1 MTDILVIATLFLIA
15 GVIAVPIASKLGLGS
30 VLGYLLAGIAISP
43 LLSALHVDV
52 ESIQH
57 VAEFGVVMMLFIVGL
72 ELEPKVLWSM
82 RKQLIGLG
90 GGQVLLTS
98 AILTGI
104 GILLGFS
111 WQLSLVCGLIL
122 SLSSTAIVLQTLSEK
137 GLMKSDG
144 GKASFSVLLTQDI
157 VVIPMLAIIPL
168 LVAPEMLALGNNVVA
183 EGSNGHSQA
192 LSLVAGLASWQ
203 SGLVML
209 TAVVAVVLGG
219 IYLSKPIFRFVA
231 SARLRELL
239 TATALLFVFA
249 IAALMSLVELSP
261 ALGTFLAGVVLA
273 NSPYKH
279 ELESNIEPFK
289 GLLLGLFF
297 ITVGASINFSLL
309 ADSFQTVLM
318 MTLGLML
325 VKAVVVFTLGK
336 LFKVKGAENW
346 LMALG
351 LAQAGE
357 FGFVLLA
364 FSVARGVL
372 PPSIADS
379 LLLVVTLSM
388 ALSPLLFIVQ
398 QKLIAPRYIAGGDEE
413 PQTSLPNDKKIII
426 AGSGRVGGLVD
437 RILRVGGFETTVI
450 DYNYKQLESMSK
462 LGFKYFYGDATRPDL
477 LHAAG
482 IEQASLLIVALDEE
496 EQITKLVRYARD
508 NYPHIHVTARAVHRH
523 HVYDLYYYGCRD
535 IIRETYDS
543 SLRIGRSALE
553 ALGIKKDTATD
564 IVNAFDEYD
573 KQLMRSMADVY
584 KVGMP
589 FDENPEYLREVKS
602 RIEQISPELERKV
615 DFLLK
620 EKNVQ

>member
-30 VLGYLLAGIAISP
+30 VLGYLLAGMAISP
-43 LLSALHVDV
+43 LLATLHVNV

-72 ELEPKVLWSM
+72 ELEPKALWSM

-90 GGQVLLTS
+90 GGQVLLTT
-98 AILTGI
+98 AIITGI

-144 GKASFSVLLTQDI
+144 GKASFSVLLMQDI
-157 VVIPMLAIIPL
+157 LVIPIIAVIPL
-168 LVAPEMLALGNNVVA
+168 LVTPEMLALGSDVA
-183 EGSNGHSQA
+183 PDSNSGHEQS

-203 SGLVML
+203 SGIVML
-209 TAVVAVVLGG
+209 AAVVAVVLGG

-231 SARLRELL
+231 SAHLRELL

-309 ADSFQTVLM
+309 ADSFQTVLL

-325 VKAVVVFTLGK
+325 IKALVVFALGK

-364 FSVARGVL
+364 FSVTRGIL

-398 QKLIAPRYIAGGDEE
+398 QKLIAPRYLARKTEE
-413 PQTSLPNDKKIII
+413 PQPNIPNDKKIII
-426 AGSGRVGGLVD
+426 AGSGRVGGLID
-437 RILRVGGFETTVI
+437 RLLRVGGFETTVI

-496 EQITKLVRYARD
+496 EQITKLVRYVTE
-508 NYPHIHVTARAVHRH
+508 NHPHVHITARAVHRH

-543 SLRIGRSALE
+543 SLRIGCSALE
-553 ALGIKKDTATD
+553 ALGIERDTAHD
-564 IVNAFDEYD
+564 VVKLFDEYD
-573 KQLMRSMADVY
+573 KQLMLSMADVY
-584 KVGMP
+584 RVGVP
-589 FDENPEYLREVKS
+589 FDENAEYLSEVKQK
-602 RIEQISPELERKV
+602 IDELSPELVEKV
-615 DFLLK
+615 SRLTTRRM
-620 EKNVQ
+620 